1 MPDDVR
7 MGLGSDGNVD
17 SGVDSGVADGVD
29 GRAHGAFGAAAGPT
43 EVEDRGSFSHG
54 VCRVCGWLGPGRRAR
69 RTSHRDA
76 ADHAGS
82 CPGAPQR
89 TDP

>member
-7 MGLGSDGNVD
+7 MGLGSDGSVD
-17 SGVDSGVADGVD
+17 GSVADGVD
-29 GRAHGAFGAAAGPT
+29 GGALGATGGPT

>member
-1 MPDDVR
+1 MPDDVG
-7 MGLGSDGNVD
+7 MALGFDGSVD
-17 SGVDSGVADGVD
+17 GGADGQQ
-29 GRAHGAFGAAAGPT
+29 T

-76 ADHAGS
+76 ADHAES
-82 CPGAPQR
+82 CPGEPEP
-89 TDP
+89 TGP